1 VIQPTRGHVPAWS
14 VRISL
19 AASTLAGLSVFG
31 VSEDSS
37 DMTLTSYNGELD
49 WQEGQRSDEHH
60 TIVST
65 VWTGIHRSPASS

>member
-1 VIQPTRGHVPAWS
+1 VIQLTRGHVPAWS

-49 WQEGQRSDEHH
+49 WQEGQRSD
-60 TIVST
+60 
-65 VWTGIHRSPASS
+65 